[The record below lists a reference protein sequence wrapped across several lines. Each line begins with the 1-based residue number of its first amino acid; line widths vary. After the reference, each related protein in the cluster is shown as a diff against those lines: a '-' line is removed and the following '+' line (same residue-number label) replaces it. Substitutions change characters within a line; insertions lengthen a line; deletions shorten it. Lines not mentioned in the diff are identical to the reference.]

1 MKRVTLSAVL
11 CLLLLS
17 GVSFAQVVTGGIGG
31 TIRDESGATLPGVS
45 VTLTSPELPE
55 GPATFVTN
63 TQGQYRFNTLR
74 PGNYRLEATLT
85 GFSQYV
91 ETDLVVIVGG
101 TTERNISLKV
111 ATLQESVTVTGQSP
125 MIDVTRVAVTTNL
138 PQKVIENIPS
148 MRYGFHEFV
157 KWAPGVAA
165 ADIQGSSGNASVLGS
180 ASSENTFLYEGV
192 NSNDPRNG
200 GLWLGGAVNAVQEVQ
215 IVTMGASAEYQTAQ
229 GAVFNTVL
237 KSGTNSFHGQYE
249 QFWFHNDLISE
260 PIKLNCNCPD
270 GTTGYNQ
277 LYRQD
282 LLTNVGGPIMKD
294 RLWFF
299 GAYIY
304 NNRKETNPGIDPNI
318 PFKYYQRAWIAK
330 INWHAGSRTNI
341 DGMYNPKWRNTP
353 PFPTPTRPIE
363 TVTASD
369 GKSRTFNVALNHTF
383 GSSTL
388 LTVRGGGY
396 LDPEAYSAPFDAE
409 GEQQSPEV
417 AGANSF
423 RVDTVTGVACCG
435 VQNISL
441 TTFYRWGESAKLTH
455 FFQGDKI
462 SNDVGVG
469 AQFEQTQE
477 DQANSV
483 PGGVSYQDSNGQPSQ
498 ATFRAPYVTGAGYRS
513 MGYWVQDRIRFG
525 GRVTLDVGVRWDRMR
540 AYSPDEPAI
549 NSLLQPT
556 GETVAGLGTLFTWN
570 TVAPRIGANWTLTEN
585 GKTTL
590 RGSYGRA
597 YRPVFLNDYSIIYPN
612 ITPTVVAGY
621 NAATERYTNIISVT
635 NPIANIKLDPN
646 LKVPYTD
653 SFSIGFD
660 RELMSNMA
668 LNASFVH
675 KEAKDQIG
683 WNDVG
688 ATYANTT
695 VPLPTC
701 PASLSAQCGQWS
713 GQPIAVY
720 DRVTPSTTS
729 LFMRT
734 NTPGF
739 FNKYNGMVLAV
750 EKRMSNSWQANFSYT
765 LSKSEGCTTGSQDPN
780 AARVNCAGL
789 LGTDRSHVFSTL
801 GMYQFDKID
810 SALAVNFIAQIGNP
824 FAPQAQV
831 RLTQGNVTVNIA
843 PSDGTYKQDTQ
854 KILYLR
860 YTQNLFR
867 RGTKRIEIMTELAN
881 ALQDMGNQSIVS
893 NNIFATTFGQSNSW
907 TLPRR
912 LYFSTAFKF

>member
-1 MKRVTLSAVL
+1 L
-11 CLLLLS
+11 
-17 GVSFAQVVTGGIGG
+17 AQVVTGSIGG
-31 TIRDESGATLPGVS
+31 TVRDESGALLPGVT
-45 VTLTSPELPE
+45 VTITSPELPG

-63 TQGQYRFNTLR
+63 AQGQYRLTGLR
-74 PGNYRLEATLT
+74 PGAYRLEASLT

-101 TTERNISLKV
+101 NTERNISLKV

-125 MIDVTRVAVTTNL
+125 IIDVTRVAVTTNM
-138 PQKVIENIPS
+138 PKEVIENIPS
-148 MRYGFHEFV
+148 MRYGFHEYV

-165 ADIQGSSGNASVLGS
+165 ADIQGSTGNASVLGS
-180 ASSENTFLYEGV
+180 TSSENTYLYDGV

-237 KSGTNSFHGQYE
+237 RSGTNTFHGRYE

-260 PIKLNCNCPD
+260 PIKLNCNCPE

-282 LLTNVGGPIMKD
+282 LLADVAGPIVKD
-294 RLWFF
+294 KLWFF

-304 NNRKETNPGIDPNI
+304 NNRKETNPGVDPNI
-318 PFKYYQRAWIAK
+318 PFKYYQRAWITK
-330 INWHAGSRTNI
+330 VNWRAGDSTNI

-353 PFPTPTRPIE
+353 PLPTPTRPIE

-369 GKSRTFNVALNHTF
+369 GRSRTFNMALNRTF
-383 GSSTL
+383 GNRTL
-388 LTVRGGGY
+388 LTVRAGGY
-396 LDPEAYSAPFDAE
+396 LDPEAYSGPFDE
-409 GEQQSPEV
+409 NGESMSPEE
-417 AGANSF
+417 AGQNSF
-423 RVDTVTGVACCG
+423 HTDTVTGIACCG
-435 VQNISL
+435 VPNISL

-455 FFQGDKI
+455 FFEGDKL
-462 SNDVGVG
+462 SHDVGFG

-477 DQANSV
+477 DQSNAV
-483 PGGVSYQDSNGQPSQ
+483 PGGVTYQDSNGQPSQ
-498 ATFRAPYVTGAGYRS
+498 ATFRAPYVTGSGYRS
-513 MGYWVQDRIRFG
+513 MGFWVQDRLRFSK
-525 GRVTLDVGVRWDRMR
+525 RLTIDVGVRWDRMR
-540 AYSPDEPAI
+540 AYSPDEPAV
-549 NSLLQPT
+549 NELLQPT
-556 GETVAGLGTLFTWN
+556 GETVTGLGDLFTWN
-570 TVAPRIGANWTLTEN
+570 TVAPRVGANYALTDN
-585 GKTTL
+585 GKSTL
-590 RGSYGRA
+590 RASYGRA

-612 ITPTVVAGY
+612 ISSTVVAGY
-621 NAATERYTNIISVT
+621 NATTGRYTNIISTT
-635 NPIANIKLDPN
+635 NPIANIQLDPN

-653 SFSIGFD
+653 SFSVGFD
-660 RELMSNMA
+660 RELITNMA

-675 KEAKDQIG
+675 KEARNQIG

-688 ATYANTT
+688 ATYASTT

-701 PASLSAQCGQWS
+701 PTSLSAQCGQFS
-713 GQPIAVY
+713 GQPITVF
-720 DRVTPSTTS
+720 DRVTPSSTS

-750 EKRMSNSWQANFSYT
+750 EKRMSHSWQANFSYT

-789 LGTDRSHVFSTL
+789 LGTDRTHVFSTL
-801 GMYQFDKID
+801 GMYQFEKING
-810 SALAVNFIAQIGNP
+810 ALAVNFIAQIGNP

-831 RLTQGNVTVNIA
+831 RLTQGNITVNVA
-843 PSDGTYKQDTQ
+843 PNDGTYKQDTQ

-860 YTQNLFR
+860 YNWHVFQ
-867 RGTKRIEIMTELAN
+867 RGAKRIDLMAELAN

-893 NNIFATTFGQSNSW
+893 NNIFATTFAQSNSW